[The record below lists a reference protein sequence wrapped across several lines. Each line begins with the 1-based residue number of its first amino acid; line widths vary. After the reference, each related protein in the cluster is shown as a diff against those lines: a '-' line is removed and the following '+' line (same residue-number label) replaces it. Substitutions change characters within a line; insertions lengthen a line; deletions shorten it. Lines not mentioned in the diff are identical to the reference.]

1 MKKKLLALI
10 AVVAMAFS
18 MTSCM
23 TTSAVSAMSD
33 GTAISAA
40 NFSYV
45 STVKAEADCKPFDP
59 DLVREKTRN
68 ILACGLCWRLGD
80 PRRTWD
86 ICSIEDIDF
95 FGDLVRQHY
104 ASKKIPAKY
113 I

>member
-1 MKKKLLALI
+1 MIGGVKPSELYFGKQEVTDKVLKSL
-10 AVVAMAFS
+10 MAKYNKFLKS
-18 MTSCM
+18 
-23 TTSAVSAMSD
+23 
-33 GTAISAA
+33 G
-40 NFSYV
+40 
-45 STVKAEADCKPFDP
+45 KAEADCKPFDP